1 MTVETERIRD
11 KLEALEI
18 KKRKLSDKLVREKA
32 RLKAQER
39 KQRTRRLIE
48 IGGLA
53 EIAEISFLD
62 KGAVLGAMLE
72 VAHLLKDKPTFAML
86 KSKGDSTLLE
96 RTIARKRNSSS
107 DRG

>member
-1 MTVETERIRD
+1 MTNDAVRIRE
-11 KLEALEI
+11 KLESLE
-18 KKRKLSDKLVREKA
+18 RKQRELSNRLAKEKA

-53 EIAEISFLD
+53 EIAEISLLD
-62 KGAVLGAMLE
+62 RGAVLGAMLE
-72 VAHLLKDKPTFAML
+72 VAHLLKDPPTFEML

-96 RTIARKRNSSS
+96 RTVSRKRQSSKRL
-107 DRG
+107 D

>member
-1 MTVETERIRD
+1 MTTDSDRIRE
-11 KLEALEI
+11 KLETLE
-18 KKRKLSDKLVREKA
+18 RKQREISNKLAKEKA

-53 EIAEISFLD
+53 EIAEISLLD
-62 KGAVLGAMLE
+62 RGAVLGAMLE
-72 VAHLLKDKPTFAML
+72 VAHLLKDPPTFEML

-96 RTIARKRNSSS
+96 RTITRKRK
-107 DRG
+107 